1 MGFVNHEGCNKMLNA
16 SIPFKLSFFLIFSI
30 AANEE
35 QILQTHLH
43 IPRDYS
49 HKEEFWDLELVLNC
63 I

>member
-1 MGFVNHEGCNKMLNA
+1 MEGFASYEACSKILNV
-16 SIPFKLSFFLIFSI
+16 STPFKLSFFLIFSI

-49 HKEEFWDLELVLNC
+49 HKEEF
-63 I
+63 